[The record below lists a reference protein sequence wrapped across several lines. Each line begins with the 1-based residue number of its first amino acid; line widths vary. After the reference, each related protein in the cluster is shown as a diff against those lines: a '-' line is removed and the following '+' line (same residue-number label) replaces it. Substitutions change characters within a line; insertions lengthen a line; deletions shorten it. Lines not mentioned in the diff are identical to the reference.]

1 MTIIRALLID
11 DHPIVRSGIRMLL
24 EQAPD
29 IQVVGEADTGEN
41 ALALVRRLQPD
52 VVLLDVEM
60 PGKSGLDVAR
70 ELHDAQLPVRILALS
85 AYDDEQYILSL
96 LASGAAGYLTK
107 EEALDT
113 IIEAVRGVARGEE
126 GWLSRRAAARIA
138 QATRHTARSPID
150 LTGRESDVLDLLV
163 KGWSNSQIAA
173 ELHVTERT
181 VRFHLTNIYE
191 KLNVSSR
198 AEAISWAFTHNRTA

>member
-29 IQVVGEADTGEN
+29 IQVVGEADTGQH
-41 ALALVRRLQPD
+41 ALELVRQLKPD
-52 VVLLDVEM
+52 DVLLDVEM

-138 QATRHTARSPID
+138 QATRHAARSPID

-163 KGWSNSQIAA
+163 KGRSNSQIAA
-173 ELHVTERT
+173 ELHVTERI

-198 AEAISWAFTHNRTA
+198 SEAISWAFTHGRAA